1 MELVVSA
8 VMSLLSGDLFFLA
21 VYTQK
26 GIQTWERLS
35 QRTMGGQLVN
45 ISTVI
50 MGTMERENFFSVA

>member
-1 MELVVSA
+1 
-8 VMSLLSGDLFFLA
+8 MSLLSGDLFFLA

-26 GIQTWERLS
+26 KIQTWERLK

-50 MGTMERENFFSVA
+50 MGTMERENFFFVA